1 MNYSVYNIRLD
12 LHKSASQASL
22 ITPKYDTKR
31 KIVITLTENNKPYA
45 IAEGCYA
52 VFTAKKADGKV
63 IYNDC
68 VIEDNRVV
76 YAFTEQ
82 TAATEGV
89 MNCQIELY
97 GTDSELISSPS
108 FVLTV
113 FPKVYDGEEE
123 IESTNEFTALQKL
136 ITEVND
142 MLNDGAL
149 RGDDGVSVT
158 GATVNESG
166 ELVMTLS
173 DGNEINAGFVKGEK
187 GDTGDPGPQGLKG
200 DKGDKGETGPEG
212 PQGIQGIQGIQGEVG
227 PKGDTGPQGERGLQG
242 EQGIQGIQGIP
253 GETGPKGDTGPQ
265 GEQGIKGDTGDA
277 GPKGDT
283 GETGPQGETGPK
295 GADGVSVSSVVQT
308 TTANTDG
315 GENVITVTLS
325 NGAKSTF
332 KVKNGT
338 KGSKGDKGE
347 PGKGLKV
354 LGYYATPLLLE
365 SSVSDPEV
373 GDTYGVGSAP
383 PYNMCMWDG
392 SGWVDNGQLQGASG
406 EDGVSVTGAEINAD
420 GELILKFSDNDSINV
435 GRVVGADGSDGKDGV
450 AGKDG
455 TSVTVTN
462 VSESAEDG
470 GSNVV
475 TFSNGSKLTVKNGQ
489 RGSDGTDGTNG
500 KDGAAGKDGTSVTVA
515 NVSESAAD
523 GGSNVVTF
531 SDGKTLT
538 VKNGSKGSAGKD
550 GSNGSNGADGVSV
563 TKVEQTTTSNA
574 DGGTNVITVTL
585 SNGQTYSF
593 NVKNGSK
600 GSTGD
605 AGSDATVTK
614 AAVEAV
620 LTGDIATH
628 THSQYV
634 SQNQNVLT
642 SKIVAQNDTDYGTMR
657 VRNIAIVSETA
668 TEVPAGGFGDMYFTY
683 S

>member
-123 IESTNEFTALQKL
+123 VESTNEFTALQKL

-158 GATVNESG
+158 NASVNESG

-173 DGNEINAGFVKGEK
+173 DGNEITAGFVKGEK
-187 GDTGDPGPQGLKG
+187 GDKGDPGPQGLKG

-227 PKGDTGPQGERGLQG
+227 PKGDTGPQGERGLRG

-325 NGAKSTF
+325 NGSKSTF

-338 KGSKGDKGE
+338 KGSTGAKGE

-383 PYNMCMWDG
+383 PYNMYMWDG
-392 SGWVDNGQLQGASG
+392 SSWVDNGQLQGASG

-420 GELILKFSDNDSINV
+420 GELILKFSDNDSVNV
-435 GRVVGADGSDGKDGV
+435 GRVVGEEGPQGPEGPKGDTGE
-450 AGKDG
+450 
-455 TSVTVTN
+455 T
-462 VSESAEDG
+462 
-470 GSNVV
+470 
-475 TFSNGSKLTVKNGQ
+475 
-489 RGSDGTDGTNG
+489 
-500 KDGAAGKDGTSVTVA
+500 GAAGATGPQGETGPKGADGVSVSSVTQTTT
-515 NVSESAAD
+515 SSAD
-523 GGSNVVTF
+523 GGENVITVTLSNGTKSTF
-531 SDGKTLT
+531 K
-538 VKNGSKGSAGKD
+538 VKNGSKGSTGDQGPEGPEGPKGETGGEGPQGPKGDTGDA
-550 GSNGSNGADGVSV
+550 GVSV

-585 SNGQTYSF
+585 SNGQTFSF

-600 GSTGD
+600 GSAGD

-628 THSQYV
+628 THSQY
-634 SQNQNVLT
+634 LT
-642 SKIVAQNDTDYGTMR
+642 SHQDISGKLDKSGGAISGSLTVGNDTNYSTMK
-657 VRNIAIVSETA
+657 VRNIAIVAEGASA
-668 TEVPAGGFGDMYFTY
+668 PAGGYGDMYFTY

>member
-22 ITPKYDTKR
+22 ITPKHDTKR

-82 TAATEGV
+82 TAAAEGV

-158 GATVNESG
+158 GAVVSEEG
-166 ELVMTLS
+166 ELKLTLS
-173 DGNEINAGFVKGEK
+173 DGNEITAGFVKGEK

-277 GPKGDT
+277 GPKGEPGVVISSEEPTDPNVSVWIDPEGEPESDT
-283 GETGPQGETGPK
+283 IDPEAIKNAISEYLEENPIKETDPSVPDWAKEAEKPKYNADEVGAVSIDKLGEAVDDALAEAKASGMFDGKDGQDGQDGENGYTPRK
-295 GADGVSVSSVVQT
+295 GVDYFDGKDGVDGQDGKDGVNGTDGVSVTSVVQT
-308 TTANTDG
+308 TTSSADG
-315 GENVITVTLS
+315 GENVVTVTLS

-332 KVKNGT
+332 KVKNG
-338 KGSKGDKGE
+338 S
-347 PGKGLKV
+347 
-354 LGYYATPLLLE
+354 
-365 SSVSDPEV
+365 
-373 GDTYGVGSAP
+373 
-383 PYNMCMWDG
+383 
-392 SGWVDNGQLQGASG
+392 
-406 EDGVSVTGAEINAD
+406 
-420 GELILKFSDNDSINV
+420 
-435 GRVVGADGSDGKDGV
+435 
-450 AGKDG
+450 
-455 TSVTVTN
+455 
-462 VSESAEDG
+462 
-470 GSNVV
+470 
-475 TFSNGSKLTVKNGQ
+475 
-489 RGSDGTDGTNG
+489 RGSDGAAGKNGTDGEDGEDGNGIASAVLNADYTLTLTFTDGTSYTTPSIR
-500 KDGAAGKDGTSVTVA
+500 GAAGKDGSNGTNGTSVTVS
-515 NVSESAAD
+515 NVSESSAS
-523 GGSNVVTF
+523 GGTSTVTF
-531 SDGKTLT
+531 SDGKTLN
-538 VKNGSKGSAGKD
+538 VKNGKD
-550 GSNGSNGADGVSV
+550 GSDGVDGYTPV
-563 TKVEQTTTSNA
+563 KGTDYFTA
-574 DGGTNVITVTL
+574 DDIQLISAQATASLNYETWTFELEDGT
-585 SNGQTYSF
+585 
-593 NVKNGSK
+593 
-600 GSTGD
+600 
-605 AGSDATVTK
+605 TVTK
-614 AAVEAV
+614 KVV
-620 LTGDIATH
+620 LGEESAPT
-628 THSQYV
+628 
-634 SQNQNVLT
+634 
-642 SKIVAQNDTDYGTMR
+642 
-657 VRNIAIVSETA
+657 
-668 TEVPAGGFGDMYFTY
+668 
-683 S
+683 